1 MNPLSTTSVRYSV
14 YMAGPGARDAL
25 LAQYRA
31 DLRHFQE
38 QVPEAPR
45 SLNWG
50 CRSVTRFVA
59 HSLSMAGRAAQSAS
73 CLIASLGAAL
83 H

>member
-1 MNPLSTTSVRYSV
+1 MNPLSTTSVRYSE

-25 LAQYRA
+25 QAQYQA

-45 SLNWG
+45 SLSWDG
-50 CRSVTRFVA
+50 RSVTRLVA
-59 HSLSMAGRAAQSAS
+59 HSMSMAGRAVQSAS
-73 CLIASLGAAL
+73 CWIITLGAAL